1 MFWFGC
7 KIKEASLDLYVE
19 SGTFNF
25 EVFAALCT
33 TGDNIFQAVPVS
45 ELLFHTYAS
54 RNQIP

>member
-7 KIKEASLDLYVE
+7 KIKEASLDPHVE

-33 TGDNIFQAVPVS
+33 IGEDIFQAVPVS
-45 ELLFHTYAS
+45 ELLFRTYAN